1 MVGNKT
7 LLMAWFLFTTGG
19 LLITQVLS
27 QAQKSVPFPENWNSL
42 IKVEEG
48 EIVKGNPLYSI
59 VPGLHHTYLNDI
71 AYEHFKKYIKDYKE
85 KGKGAVPPFPEG
97 SLIVFVNFEDKEG
110 KKPRLFLVMHKD
122 KEYGQTGGWGWEDE

>member
-42 IKVEEG
+42 IK
-48 EIVKGNPLYSI
+48 
-59 VPGLHHTYLNDI
+59 
-71 AYEHFKKYIKDYKE
+71 
-85 KGKGAVPPFPEG
+85 AVPPFPEG